1 VISPDEILTFWI
13 EEVGPAGWYKSDP
26 DLDETIRT
34 RFEATWGQ
42 ARAGACGLWITA
54 PRSTL
59 AYIILTDQ
67 FPRNIFRGDARSFAT
82 DRSARAAAKIA
93 MDRGWDMRIP
103 EPERQFFYLPLM
115 HSENQID
122 QDRTVRL
129 LCERMPETGAANLL
143 HAKAHREVIRRYGRF
158 PYRNAALGRTNTPP
172 EETFLSDGGYGAILH
187 ELDDTQPAA

>member
-1 VISPDEILTFWI
+1 MISPDEIVTFWTD
-13 EEVGPAGWYKSDP
+13 EVGPAGWYKSDP
-26 DLDETIRT
+26 ELDETIRT
-34 RFEATWGQ
+34 RFEATWEQ

-67 FPRNIFRGDARSFAT
+67 FPRNMFRGDARSFAT

-129 LCERMPETGAANLL
+129 LCERMPETGAGNLL
-143 HAKAHREVIRRYGRF
+143 HAKVHREVIRRYGRF
-158 PYRNAALGRTNTPP
+158 PYRNAALGRTNTPA
-172 EETFLSDGGYGAILH
+172 EETFLSGGGYGAILR
-187 ELDDTQPAA
+187 ELEGTQPAA